1 MEQLLEVY
9 RRPCDR
15 RRPVVCMD
23 EQPLQLIAES
33 RLPLAMVPGRAQGID
48 YEYVREGSCT
58 VWMFVEALG
67 CWPDVRTTA
76 RRTAVDWAEQVRQ
89 LVDQPRFAEAETI
102 TLVCDNLNTHD
113 YGSLYEAFPPEEAL
127 RLARKLQLVLT
138 PKHGS
143 WLNMAE
149 PELSVMRRQSFGDR
163 IASLERVASRAKA
176 WAEDRNERQTGI
188 DWQFRTEDARIKLK
202 RLYPQIK
209 M

>member
-1 MEQLLEVY
+1 MP
-9 RRPCDR
+9 RP
-15 RRPVVCMD
+15 RP
-23 EQPLQLIAES
+23 
-33 RLPLAMVPGRAQGID
+33 
-48 YEYVREGSCT
+48 Y
-58 VWMFVEALG
+58 
-67 CWPDVRTTA
+67 
-76 RRTAVDWAEQVRQ
+76 
-89 LVDQPRFAEAETI
+89 

-113 YGSLYEAFPPEEAL
+113 YGSLYVAFPPEEAL
-127 RLARKLQLVLT
+127 RLAGKLQLVFT

-149 PELSVMRRQSFGDR
+149 PELSVMRRQSFSDR
-163 IASLERVASRAKA
+163 IASRERVASRAKA